1 MYITNPDGTV
11 YQKGII
17 EIRTEGGNDTVNDM
31 YKSIGDQASEERL
44 LDNGTIFFNSSSS
57 TGELLFLNN
66 TVEIYKDMIEGG
78 QNITTIAWQW
88 K

>member
-1 MYITNPDGTV
+1 M
-11 YQKGII
+11 
-17 EIRTEGGNDTVNDM
+17 NDM

-66 TVEIYKDMIEGG
+66 TVEIYKDMIKGG